1 MGNTVTIGNISYVPR
16 GTSTSKLIEF
26 SKQVEGQTFLNE
38 TRSDIDDRNYTLS
51 TRNGANAYIIPTEK
65 EKVYLNFIAQ
75 KTRVKDSVYK
85 SMLLPE
91 FEYFVDE
98 IVLPDEPFILSDGI
112 FFRCASPLPKA
123 KEDYVYYLMIGGKG
137 RRIPN
142 YKTLEV
148 MLAERGQTTISIRV
162 LEEKQ
167 CGEIIKENGV
177 FDDNTGAWTEDMADV
192 TSIEALK
199 KMEDNAK
206 SAGAIAEG
214 AKAEA
219 AKQIDV
225 VKKQAEAAKAE
236 AEAEKAKAEAA
247 KAEAAAA
254 AAASAAA
261 IAQAEAA
268 KAEAEAAKAEF
279 ESKGN

>member
-1 MGNTVTIGNISYVPR
+1 MENTVTIGNISYVPR
-16 GTSTSKLIEF
+16 GTSTSKLIEV
-26 SKQVEGQTFLNE
+26 SKQLEGQTVLNE
-38 TRSDIDDRNYTLS
+38 TQADIDARNYTLS
-51 TRNGANAYIIPTEK
+51 TRNGANAYIIQTEK

-98 IVLPDEPFILSDGI
+98 IILPDEPFILSDGI

-123 KEDYVYYLMIGGKG
+123 KEAYTYYLMVGGKG

-192 TSIEALK
+192 TSLEALK

-219 AKQIDV
+219 VKQIDV

-236 AEAEKAKAEAA
+236 AEAEKAKADAA

-254 AAASAAA
+254 QAASAAA

-279 ESKGN
+279 EAKGN